1 MESWASCICG
11 VLVDY
16 PSTFVQWGSVWP
28 ELQVAA
34 IKEMETGSHSI
45 MLAMTRARLQES
57 SKQGDKTT
65 SARDFNALQK
75 PDSKKKQPA
84 QIDFARTMK
93 EAVVFFSVIMTKINS
108 QPQDPSAAQQQICKQ
123 VSKLCIALFSE
134 FPDHLETIPA
144 AELLAYLSST
154 INPKTQ
160 DSSL

>member
-1 MESWASCICG
+1 
-11 VLVDY
+11 
-16 PSTFVQWGSVWP
+16 
-28 ELQVAA
+28 
-34 IKEMETGSHSI
+34 
-45 MLAMTRARLQES
+45 
-57 SKQGDKTT
+57 
-65 SARDFNALQK
+65 
-75 PDSKKKQPA
+75 
-84 QIDFARTMK
+84 
-93 EAVVFFSVIMTKINS
+93 MTKINS